1 MFHVSTLLPF
11 SESDKQQLQRK
22 RHIGNDIVAVV
33 FQEENTPFSPDII
46 TSHFLHAYI
55 VVQPITNTTSGNV
68 SYKVSVTARSDVP
81 YFGPSLPNPP
91 IFKKGE
97 EFKEFLLTKLINA
110 ENACYKAEKFST
122 LERRTRSCLLSNLTE
137 QLCSLTAEYPNS
149 QVPAKPDKAELS
161 QTGILNS
168 VKKALIG
175 RSKSYA
181 PPNLGNQTSP
191 PKISSQ
197 KASTGS
203 KHKSSLA

>member
-33 FQEENTPFSPDII
+33 FQEDNTPFSPDII
-46 TSHFLHAYI
+46 ASHFLHAYI
-55 VVQPITNTTSGNV
+55 VVQPITNVTNGDV

-91 IFKKGE
+91 VFKKGE

-122 LERRTRSCLLSNLTE
+122 LERRTRYGCIFQTTSSILSYFKIEISLILYFVKIFPLSHNLVEIASTDLLFLCLLNTQNLHNF
-137 QLCSLTAEYPNS
+137 CA
-149 QVPAKPDKAELS
+149 DC
-161 QTGILNS
+161 
-168 VKKALIG
+168 
-175 RSKSYA
+175 
-181 PPNLGNQTSP
+181 
-191 PKISSQ
+191 
-197 KASTGS
+197 GS
-203 KHKSSLA
+203 FNYF

>member
-11 SESDKQQLQRK
+11 SDSDQQQLQRK
-22 RHIGNDIVAVV
+22 RHIGNDIVGVV
-33 FQEENTPFSPDII
+33 FQEGNTPFSPDII

-91 IFKKGE
+91 VFKKGE

-137 QLCSLTAEYPNS
+137 QLCQLTAEYLNS
-149 QVPAKPDKAELS
+149 QVTHNSTKGDKTDFNS

-175 RSKSYA
+175 RTKSYA
-181 PPNLGNQTSP
+181 PPNL
-191 PKISSQ
+191 
-197 KASTGS
+197 
-203 KHKSSLA
+203 